1 MGRAAFAALI
11 PGYGVPR
18 DLFKDVNYR
27 AYLSLCFNA
36 LFEKYRDARG
46 TIVLS
51 GGATDCFRPY
61 RRTEAHEM
69 RRWFQH
75 QKALTEKIIKKELR
89 WKLVEDRKA
98 LTTVENI
105 LYFGRRTAS
114 RRANVI
120 IFVEQT
126 RANKMKIFSKQIFKK
141 RRVEVLPIDFDIS
154 SNRYRTQAALR
165 REKTDLKIS
174 LHAIHDP
181 SVLKFRRKIA
191 KEKIGL
197 LRQYG
202 PTEGYRRLPKILD
215 QLEKK
220 YANYASRKR
229 AHQTLASRKNTG
241 STRTVSPI
249 QRTKI
254 H

>member
-1 MGRAAFAALI
+1 METPRARGAPRTALPGHDDPKKKNVPLLIMGRAAFAALI

-36 LFEKYRDARG
+36 LFEKYQDARG

-98 LTTVENI
+98 L
-105 LYFGRRTAS
+105 
-114 RRANVI
+114 
-120 IFVEQT
+120 
-126 RANKMKIFSKQIFKK
+126 
-141 RRVEVLPIDFDIS
+141 P
-154 SNRYRTQAALR
+154 
-165 REKTDLKIS
+165 
-174 LHAIHDP
+174 
-181 SVLKFRRKIA
+181 
-191 KEKIGL
+191 
-197 LRQYG
+197 
-202 PTEGYRRLPKILD
+202 
-215 QLEKK
+215 
-220 YANYASRKR
+220 
-229 AHQTLASRKNTG
+229 
-241 STRTVSPI
+241 
-249 QRTKI
+249 
-254 H
+254 